1 MNFRDCLSIGIKSL
15 FRNNKKTKVNIFVV
29 FISILTIMIVL
40 TISNTISVFIKKNI
54 ENNIEYRSIFVK
66 YDVLNDNLDNAI
78 KRLSKVKHIYKVLEQ
93 NEYQTSIVVN
103 EFKTSKTDGEIKI
116 IASDYLLTP
125 AVILGRTLDDQDSN
139 TLVCPTKF
147 IADGNV
153 NNRKDI
159 YKDDY
164 IDGKEFLNKK
174 IKVTYKSYD
183 YSKEIPQVMMEYT
196 DTFEIVGLY
205 DTYDNYSGDNVC
217 YANFSKVKELNKI
230 MEGNLNEYS
239 SEVFWYPIVIVD
251 NANNVDIVISEIS
264 KLGYTPIKQINID
277 TKLISGIK
285 SICYIITFSMLLMSF
300 VNISLYIAKS
310 INDRKREFGIYKTFG
325 YRNKDILKLILS
337 ETLFVEIL
345 GFLLALIV
353 YSVLYFIAYYVT
365 NYSSVIFSRFIIEF
379 SFVSICISLIYTF
392 LLPCLYS
399 LMFIKKIK
407 NINPIDIINK

>member
-1 MNFRDCLSIGIKSL
+1 MFFLFSAGCICFGGEVESVSAASREAGKVAVFMRQSKSIELLSETIEGDVLVCADINGRIRWQTFSPYE
-15 FRNNKKTKVNIFVV
+15 
-29 FISILTIMIVL
+29 SIL
-40 TISNTISVFIKKNI
+40 
-54 ENNIEYRSIFVK
+54 IF
-66 YDVLNDNLDNAI
+66 
-78 KRLSKVKHIYKVLEQ
+78 
-93 NEYQTSIVVN
+93 
-103 EFKTSKTDGEIKI
+103 
-116 IASDYLLTP
+116 
-125 AVILGRTLDDQDSN
+125 
-139 TLVCPTKF
+139 
-147 IADGNV
+147 
-153 NNRKDI
+153 
-159 YKDDY
+159 
-164 IDGKEFLNKK
+164 DGKELSQYEKLSGGWKKLSAHSRESVKK
-174 IKVTYKSYD
+174 I
-183 YSKEIPQVMMEYT
+183 
-196 DTFEIVGLY
+196 
-205 DTYDNYSGDNVC
+205 
-217 YANFSKVKELNKI
+217 
-230 MEGNLNEYS
+230 
-239 SEVFWYPIVIVD
+239 
-251 NANNVDIVISEIS
+251 ISEIS

-379 SFVSICISLIYTF
+379 SFVSICISLIYII

>member
-1 MNFRDCLSIGIKSL
+1 
-15 FRNNKKTKVNIFVV
+15 
-29 FISILTIMIVL
+29 
-40 TISNTISVFIKKNI
+40 
-54 ENNIEYRSIFVK
+54 
-66 YDVLNDNLDNAI
+66 
-78 KRLSKVKHIYKVLEQ
+78 
-93 NEYQTSIVVN
+93 
-103 EFKTSKTDGEIKI
+103 
-116 IASDYLLTP
+116 
-125 AVILGRTLDDQDSN
+125 
-139 TLVCPTKF
+139 
-147 IADGNV
+147 
-153 NNRKDI
+153 
-159 YKDDY
+159 
-164 IDGKEFLNKK
+164 
-174 IKVTYKSYD
+174 
-183 YSKEIPQVMMEYT
+183 MMEYT

-300 VNISLYIAKS
+300 INISIYIAKS

-325 YRNKDILKLILS
+325 YRNKDILKLILL

-379 SFVSICISLIYTF
+379 SFVSICISLIYIF